1 MMSPYSSVI
10 NDNIRFCETFET
22 LKVVFARKNTGQD
35 HLMIIFYEF
44 IQNNLFYYWV
54 EGSKGNNQF

>member
-22 LKVVFARKNTGQD
+22 LKVVFARKKTGQD

-44 IQNNLFYYWV
+44 IQNNLFYY
-54 EGSKGNNQF
+54 